1 MTNTTELQ
9 KLLMRYLK
17 HIQLDKAAILFIMLA
32 LKSEA
37 SQDAM
42 VLYLR
47 DNPMPTQEELME
59 AAVELQTLSEQ
70 MGLQ

>member
-1 MTNTTELQ
+1 MANITKLQ
-9 KLLMRYLK
+9 KLLTQYFK
-17 HIQLDKAAILFIMLA
+17 HIELDEAAILFIMLA
-32 LKSEA
+32 LKSVSAQE
-37 SQDAM
+37 AM